1 MEYTTE
7 TVAPREVEF
16 TIHPEAQKVDEARRQ
31 AARRLSQRVR
41 IPGFRPGKAPYALVE
56 RTVGKEFLTEEA
68 VEILAPD
75 LLKRVMEETGYEP
88 FDRPTLRIT
97 QQEPLELKVRVPLQP
112 TVELPDY
119 HTMRIEPEP
128 EVQVTPEQV
137 QELLDDLR
145 QQHGTW
151 VPVERPAQMGDRV
164 TADIKGTSEGETLF
178 DQKEAEFDL
187 TETLVPAGLAEGVTG
202 MSVGETRQVAVTYP
216 DDFAEERLAGKSADV
231 TVTLR
236 GVKERRLPELDDEFA
251 RTVGDFASLEE
262 LRSRLRQGLKAEKQA
277 EAEARLAW
285 RVLDAVVQQSR
296 VEYPNQAVEQEID
309 RMVRQRESRLRQQ
322 GFSLEAY
329 LRLVHKS
336 LAQLRDELRPEAE
349 ETLRRQLVL
358 SEVARAENIEISAA
372 EAGSEAA
379 RIAESY
385 GERADEMR
393 RLLMRE
399 DVLGAVVADLR
410 ERKALARLVD
420 IVSGRAEGKGQG
432 TEASTPP
439 EGAEETPATGE
450 QQSG

>member
-1 MEYTTE
+1 LEYTTE

-16 TIHPEAQKVDEARRQ
+16 TIHPEAEKVDEARRQ
-31 AARRLSQRVR
+31 AARRVSQRVR
-41 IPGFRPGKAPYALVE
+41 IPGFRPGRAPYALVE

-88 FDRPTLRIT
+88 FDRPTLRIS
-97 QQEPLELKVRVPLQP
+97 QQEPLELKIRVPLQP

-119 HTMRIEPEP
+119 HAMRIEPEP

-145 QQHGTW
+145 EQHGSW
-151 VPVERPAQMGDRV
+151 VPVERPAQMGDQV
-164 TADIKGTSEGETLF
+164 IADIKGTSEGETLF
-178 DQKEAEFDL
+178 DQKEAEFEL
-187 TETLVPAGLAEGVTG
+187 TDTLIPAGLAEGVTG
-202 MSVGETRQVAVTYP
+202 MSVGETRQVSVTYP
-216 DDFAEERLAGKSADV
+216 ADFREEELAGKSVDV

-262 LRSRLRQGLKAEKQA
+262 LRSRLREGLKAEKQA
-277 EAEARLAW
+277 EAEARLALQ
-285 RVLDAVVQQSR
+285 VLDAVVQQSR
-296 VEYPNQAVEQEID
+296 LEYPNQAVEQEID
-309 RMVRQRESRLRQQ
+309 RMIRQRENRLRQQ
-322 GFSLEAY
+322 GFTLEAY
-329 LRLVHKS
+329 LRVVHKS

-358 SEVARAENIEISAA
+358 NEVARAENIEISAA
-372 EAGSEAA
+372 EAGTEAA

-385 GERADEMR
+385 GEHADEMR

-420 IVSGRAEGKGQG
+420 IVSGRAEGKGKG
-432 TEASTPP
+432 TEAPAP
-439 EGAEETPATGE
+439 QEGAEEPPAAGE